1 MYARFH
7 IQIKKTFMKLI
18 LLIFNILFTLT
29 LSSQNKIQFDQRLL
43 QKYTVDYLDRIYEEN
58 KNQFDFIKFFLNNSY
73 YFQNIKQIPDQK
85 EKHYPNIL
93 EYSNQNFK
101 NIKID
106 DLSENSFNI
115 FLFDIPFHQK
125 EKITFSIGELNKVI
139 IIRSKNEIH
148 ELFKRHQLNK

>member
-1 MYARFH
+1 
-7 IQIKKTFMKLI
+7 MKLI

-29 LSSQNKIQFDQRLL
+29 LSSQSKIQFDQRLL
-43 QKYTVDYLDRIYEEN
+43 KKYTVDYLERIYDEN
-58 KNQFDFIKFFLNNSY
+58 KNQFDFIEFFLNNSY

-85 EKHYPNIL
+85 KTHYPNIL

-101 NIKID
+101 NIQID

-115 FLFDIPFHQK
+115 FLFDIPFHQN
-125 EKITFSIGELNKVI
+125 EKISFSIGELNKVI
-139 IIRSKNEIH
+139 VIRSKNEIH

>member
-1 MYARFH
+1 
-7 IQIKKTFMKLI
+7 MKLI

>member
-1 MYARFH
+1 
-7 IQIKKTFMKLI
+7 MKLI
-18 LLIFNILFTLT
+18 LFTFNILFTLT

-43 QKYTVDYLDRIYEEN
+43 QKYTVDYLERIYEEN
-58 KNQFDFIKFFLNNSY
+58 KNQFDFIEFFLNNSY

-85 EKHYPNIL
+85 QKYYPNIL
-93 EYSNQNFK
+93 EYSNQNFQ
-101 NIKID
+101 NIEID

-115 FLFDIPFHQK
+115 FLFNIPFHQK
-125 EKITFSIGELNKVI
+125 EKITFSIGDLNKVI